1 MEVKIAEMDDA
12 KLRQAFRYINRFM
25 LLMWRLG
32 LGPWVNILPEYIG
45 RIMVITHTGRKTGLL
60 RRTPVNYAIVDGD
73 VYCIA
78 AYGPDTDWYNNLIA
92 NPQLEVWLPDGWWAG
107 EARDIS
113 DSEDRLLLVRQVL
126 VAAGFATPLF
136 AGFSPATISDEELDK
151 LTKPYRL
158 IQISRTRACTGSE
171 GPGDLALVWPI
182 AVMVLLPLL
191 VFVLFLRKR
200 RQA

>member
-12 KLRQAFRYINRFM
+12 KLRQTFRYFNRFM

-78 AYGPDTDWYNNLIA
+78 AYGPGTDWYNNLIA